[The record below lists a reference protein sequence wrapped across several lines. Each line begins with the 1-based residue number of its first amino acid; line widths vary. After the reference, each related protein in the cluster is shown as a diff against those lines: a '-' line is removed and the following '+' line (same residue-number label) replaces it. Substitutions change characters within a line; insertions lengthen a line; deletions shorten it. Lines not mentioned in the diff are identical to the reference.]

1 MVNGVVA
8 RNWKSLT
15 GGLTSGS
22 TSQFVKAPPL
32 KNMLKALTKTCANN
46 MGLLRAAGYRNIL
59 DVDAV
64 VNSQSVKDGCGKL
77 CIVYICNIST
87 NI

>member
-1 MVNGVVA
+1 MVVNGVVA

-15 GGLTSGS
+15 GDLTSGS

-46 MGLLRAAGYRNIL
+46 MGLLGAVGYANIL

-64 VNSQSVKDGCGKL
+64 INSQTVKDGLVNGKR
-77 CIVYICNIST
+77 
-87 NI
+87 

>member
-1 MVNGVVA
+1 MNGILA

-15 GGLTSGS
+15 GDLTSGS

-46 MGLLRAAGYRNIL
+46 VGLLGAAGYRNIF

-64 VNSQSVKDGCGKL
+64 INSQSVKDGLANGKM
-77 CIVYICNIST
+77 
-87 NI
+87 